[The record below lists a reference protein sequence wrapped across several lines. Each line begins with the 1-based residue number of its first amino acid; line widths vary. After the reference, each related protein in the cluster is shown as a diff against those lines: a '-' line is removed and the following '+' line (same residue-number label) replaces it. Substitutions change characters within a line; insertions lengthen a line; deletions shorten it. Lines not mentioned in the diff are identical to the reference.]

1 MADQSVVLGLA
12 GQRSLVSWAEE
23 LAQLGLSA
31 EQEQLLGGFALLLSG
46 V

>member
-1 MADQSVVLGLA
+1 MSDQSLVLGLA

-23 LAQLGLSA
+23 LAQLGLSV